1 MDPSNFIIALQNNKC
16 NIIYHTPTNSFNI
29 TNINNYIFSKSL
41 NNYYNI
47 IKKLNKKEKMS
58 YKRPIK
64 LELDFD
70 YDMRKASILYKGFY
84 SNDLITVRK
93 ILNENY
99 SYFTYDD
106 FIFDLK
112 KMYLDKLNKYD
123 NYIKIQSEKLN
134 KQFKKVNMKAT
145 AILTKNNILIVKNFL
160 ADLNKTI
167 YNYNLLII
175 QFGEKCNINVIHLL
189 YDKIKIQEYIEIVND
204 IYLTLNIKK
213 YNDLTINNNI
223 LNELFET
230 ATLFHNVIIKI
241 SNINTGIGIHIN
253 KFINFKLPIYDCNK
267 NCCKIN
273 EFIINNK
280 EKYDYLKY
288 LLIDVLNNHIK
299 NFNPIISNIDNIYKL
314 QKDYILD
321 YNLYEK
327 ECNNILEIKKIF
339 NILLISDVK
348 K

>member
-1 MDPSNFIIALQNNKC
+1 MDPSNFIIALQNDKC

-47 IKKLNKKEKMS
+47 IKKLNKKEKMN

-64 LELDFD
+64 LELDFE

-84 SNDLITVRK
+84 SNDLVIVRK

-112 KMYLDKLNKYD
+112 SMYLDKLNKYD
-123 NYIKIQSEKLN
+123 NYMKIQQEKLN
-134 KQFKKVNMKAT
+134 KQFKKVNMKST
-145 AILTKNNILIVKNFL
+145 SILTKNNILIVKNFL
-160 ADLNKTI
+160 DDLNKTI

-189 YDKIKIQEYIEIVND
+189 YDKIEIQEYIKIING
-204 IYLTLNIKK
+204 IYSTLNIKK
-213 YNDLTINNNI
+213 YNDFTINNNI
-223 LNELFET
+223 LDKLFKT

-314 QKDYILD
+314 QKDYTLD

-327 ECNNILEIKKIF
+327 ECNNILEIKKF
-339 NILLISDVK
+339 LIYY
-348 K
+348 